1 MNNCDTI
8 ILDCLAN
15 HAGFT
20 ARQIGHLKSWWESL
34 RLDSEGLGQFLH
46 RQELLSESAV
56 HIFAQMGHDHIGIR
70 LGLALLDQR
79 ELQTLRHRLPDLADF
94 GRDALSATVTLF
106 NGDDTAKDSTPAE
119 SLPPA
124 EPEVPCIGASL
135 GKYCLSE
142 WIGRGSSGAVFRAVH
157 PTLQIPVAV
166 KILLAGGDLPGAE
179 LHRRLSAEARM
190 LAMLNHP
197 NIVRVFDFDHDEK
210 SAFLVLEF
218 VNGPSLAEL
227 IDQCGRVQS
236 LRVVS
241 MMKQLAAALAAT
253 HKLGII
259 HRDIKP
265 ANVLLTREGDAKLAD
280 LGLALAPAGGT
291 RALNVNSRVG
301 SVSYMAPELAGS
313 ARGAD
318 ERSDIYALGA
328 TMYHAITGQPPF
340 VGDTVWQV
348 LALHAKS
355 PIPSPRSKAA
365 DIPTTL
371 SELIVRMLAKDA
383 ADRPASFADLLA
395 EPALSATQC
404 SAAELSLDSPL
415 EQSKPRWRSMFK
427 SWLNR
432 PADRRSANLSQVK

>member
-8 ILDCLAN
+8 ILDCLTN

-20 ARQIGHLKSWWESL
+20 AHQIGHLKSWWESL

-56 HIFAQMGHDHIGIR
+56 HIFAQMGHDHIGVR
-70 LGLALLDQR
+70 LGVALLDR
-79 ELQTLRHRLPDLADF
+79 NELQTLRHRLPDATDF
-94 GRDALSATVTLF
+94 GRDALGATVTLF
-106 NGDDTAKDSTPAE
+106 NGDDTAKDSTPAV

-124 EPEVPCIGASL
+124 EPEVPHIGASL
-135 GKYCLSE
+135 GKYCLLE
-142 WIGRGSSGAVFRAVH
+142 WIGQGSSGVVFRALH

-166 KILLAGGDLPGAE
+166 KILLATSNLQGAQ
-179 LHRRLSAEARM
+179 LHYRLRAEARM

-227 IDQCGRVQS
+227 IDQSGRVQS

-265 ANVLLTREGDAKLAD
+265 ANVLLTRQGDAKLAD
-280 LGLALAPAGGT
+280 LGLALAPAGGM
-291 RALNVNSRVG
+291 RAWGANSRVG

-313 ARGAD
+313 ARAAD

-328 TMYHAITGQPPF
+328 TLYHALTGQPPF
-340 VGDTVWQV
+340 VGETVWQV
-348 LALHAKS
+348 LAHHAKS
-355 PIPSPRSKAA
+355 PIPAPRSKAA
-365 DIPTTL
+365 DVPATL
-371 SELIVRMLAKDA
+371 SDLIIRMLAKDA
-383 ADRPASFADLLA
+383 ALRPASFAELLE
-395 EPALSATQC
+395 EPALRSPEC
-404 SAAELSLDSPL
+404 NAAESSLDSPS
-415 EQSKPRWRSMFK
+415 EQSRPRWRSMFK
-427 SWLNR
+427 SWLYR
-432 PADRRSANLSQVK
+432 PADRQCANLSQIK